1 MKISIVFN
9 VVIILI
15 AGVLSACGIDGG
27 SSQSAN
33 IASSKALGYQAIE
46 CPYRVKDE
54 VFTCGQMTVPE
65 NYEVSNDQH
74 VSLPVITL
82 PSYSQAPKADPI
94 VYLNGGPGASS
105 IGDLG
110 FLIESFS
117 EFRKDRDVIIAEH
130 RGTSAS
136 DPALLCAEDPDTL
149 LQCYND
155 LRETGVDPSQYNN
168 VNTARD
174 FDELRKALGLKEWN
188 LFGISYGTT
197 LGMYIMRAH
206 PEGVR
211 SVILDSPTAPG
222 TDIARADMT
231 SQLRGIERMFDVCSS
246 DTACKAR
253 YGNLKQAFLD
263 QIDALSEEPMIF
275 KSPVLLDLMGD
286 GLSASDFVS
295 IVAGYLQSSSRML
308 MAPAVVDAVKN
319 RDEGALVAILNVLQ
333 SKGLRSA
340 SPEIEGFEYPENSP
354 VGLTL
359 SIYCGELHYS
369 KFEEGPVKP
378 VPAWSPKVWRLLE
391 PEYYTAC
398 KTGLWPIEPIDRTLM
413 ETVVSEVPTLILTGE
428 MDPITNVDE
437 AHRSSVGLSQVQSIV
452 VPANTHGLIGDQC
465 SRDIMQQFLDDPVR
479 PVDEMCLASIP
490 AILYHTQF

>member
-1 MKISIVFN
+1 MKKSMFPNAAIV
-9 VVIILI
+9 LM
-15 AGVLSACGIDGG
+15 AGFLSACGNGG
-27 SSQSAN
+27 NTSQTTSN
-33 IASSKALGYQAIE
+33 QSSKEIGYQVIE
-46 CPYRVKDE
+46 CPYRVKGE

-65 NYEVSNDQH
+65 NYDVSNGQY

-82 PSYSQAPKADPI
+82 PSYSQSPKADPI

-105 IGDLG
+105 IGDLS
-110 FLIESFS
+110 FLIKEFS

-136 DPALLCAEDPDTL
+136 DPALLCAEDPELILKCHSDF
-149 LQCYND
+149 
-155 LRETGVDPSQYNN
+155 REAGVDLSQYNN

-174 FDELRKALGLKEWN
+174 FEELRKALGIREWN

-231 SQLRGIERMFDVCSS
+231 SQLRGIDRMFNVCSA
-246 DTACKAR
+246 DLACKAR
-253 YGNLKQAFLD
+253 YGDLRQAFLD
-263 QIDALSEEPMIF
+263 EIGALIEEPMMF

-286 GLSASDFVS
+286 GLNAADLALT
-295 IVAGYLQSSSRML
+295 VAGYLQSSSSMSVV
-308 MAPAVVDAVKN
+308 PAFIDAVKK
-319 RDEGALVAILNVLQ
+319 RDEDALVAILNVLQ
-333 SKGLRSA
+333 SEGSRST
-340 SPEIEGFEYPENSP
+340 SPELEGFEYPENSP
-354 VGLTL
+354 IGLTL

-369 KFEEGPVKP
+369 KFEEGPTKP
-378 VPAWSPKVWRLLE
+378 FPDWSSKVWQLLE

-398 KTGLWPIEPIDRTLM
+398 KAGLWPIEPIDHTLM
-413 ETVVSEVPTLILTGE
+413 DTVVSNVPTLILTGE

-437 AHRSSVGLSQVQSIV
+437 ARRSSAGLSQFQSIV
-452 VPANTHGLIGDQC
+452 VPANTHGLILNQC
-465 SRDIMQQFLDDPVR
+465 SRDIMQQFLDDPVNS
-479 PVDEMCLASIP
+479 VDERCLADIP
-490 AILYHTQF
+490 PISYRTEF